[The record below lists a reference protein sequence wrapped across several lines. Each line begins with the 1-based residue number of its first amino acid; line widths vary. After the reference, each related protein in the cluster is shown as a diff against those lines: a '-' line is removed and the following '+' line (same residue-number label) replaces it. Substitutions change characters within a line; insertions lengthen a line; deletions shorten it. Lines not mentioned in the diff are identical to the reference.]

1 MLARRRKNRR
11 KSDMAAAATA
21 PIYDLQSVHAGNA
34 RAGIRNRIAAM
45 PLGNFEFLIRVSRE
59 SGLDN
64 LGIGL
69 VDFVGAVQSKVDAP
83 PSEPELLQHLTQG
96 ALGHGAVAF
105 VPFVALRL
113 RSGDAQRVAD
123 ARTLL
128 EH

>member
-64 LGIGL
+64 LGVGL
-69 VDFVGAVQSKVDAP
+69 VGAVQSKVDAP
-83 PSEPELLQHLTQG
+83 PSEPELLQHLAQG

-128 EH
+128 EHTV